1 MALRAGL
8 RWWVITASAVAL
20 ALAAAAMSVA
30 LVAASG
36 TRAESRELSQRL
48 VPAAAAA
55 VDLGKEYQAQQN
67 WLRGYVT
74 AGRPGPLSTFD
85 DGIARAQAEQD
96 LIARLDR
103 GYPAVSRRLAA
114 AVAAY
119 QAWQADVADPQL
131 GAVARGDAADAQALQ
146 AETSRIRPYVLAIR
160 SAGSALQEEITG
172 AERGVT
178 ARLDG
183 RQGTLLAALIAMCV
197 VIAVIVG
204 VSLAAVRLGLL
215 QPFRTLRLAMASVT
229 AGDYDT
235 RIPAVGP
242 AELADL
248 GRGIE
253 LMRLRLVVALNGVQQ
268 AEQRFRRMFD
278 AAPDAMIAVADDG
291 SIVMVNAQ
299 AVQLFGYPAGELIGQ
314 PVEMLVPEE
323 VQAEMAAERAAYFAD
338 PGSRAIDTALRM
350 RGQRRDGRRFPA
362 EISLRH
368 LPTDSGRL
376 VTAAIRDVSDRLAM
390 EAERERLRDIAER
403 ERLERRLQQS
413 QRLESL
419 GQLVGGV
426 AHDFNNLLN
435 VIQGYTDFIAEEI
448 GRRAQADP
456 ELAPVLEDIGHVQVA
471 AQQAGRLTRQLLTFA
486 RHEVRRPEVI
496 ELNEVVRRAGELL
509 GRTLGEHID
518 LAIDAEPALWRVK
531 ADRGQLEQV
540 LVNLAVNARD
550 AMPGG
555 GRLTIDTGN
564 AEVDETYAS
573 TRPALR
579 PGQYVRLRVSDT
591 GTGMDQATAERV
603 FEPFFSTKPKG
614 RGTGLGL
621 ATVYG
626 IVTSSGGTI
635 EIYSEPGLGTT
646 VSVLLPVTAEDATGA
661 AAAPAAADDLETGHG
676 ETILVVE
683 DEASLR
689 ELTSRILA
697 RSGYQVCVV
706 DSGSEA
712 VRRASDPDQPI
723 DLLLTDVVMPE
734 MLGNEVAA
742 QVGEIRPGIP
752 ALFMSGYAQP
762 ILDTHGI
769 PAPRYDILEKPFTET
784 ALLTRVHRALARSV
798 PAPAVPA
805 PTVPAPTVP
814 APQAPAPQ
822 APAPQAPVH
831 PATPASAAP
840 VPPDPQPRTP

>member
-1 MALRAGL
+1 MALRTGL
-8 RWWVITASAVAL
+8 RWRVVTTSAVAL
-20 ALAAAAMSVA
+20 TLASAAMAVA

-36 TRAESRELSQRL
+36 ARAESRELSQRL
-48 VPAAAAA
+48 VPVAAAA
-55 VDLGKEYQAQQN
+55 VDLIEEYQAQQN

-85 DGIARAQAEQD
+85 DDITRGRADQD
-96 LIARLDR
+96 RIARLGRD
-103 GYPAVSRRLAA
+103 YPAVSGRLAA
-114 AVAAY
+114 TVAAY
-119 QAWQADVADPQL
+119 QAWRADIVNPQL
-131 GAVARGDAADAQALQ
+131 EDVARGDAADAQALQ
-146 AETSRIRPYVLAIR
+146 AETGRIQPYVLTIR
-160 SAGSALQEEITG
+160 SAGSALQEAITG
-172 AERGVT
+172 AQQSVT

-197 VIAVIVG
+197 VIAAIVADA
-204 VSLAAVRLGLL
+204 LAAVWLGLL
-215 QPFRTLRLAMASVT
+215 PPFRALRRAMASVT
-229 AGDYDT
+229 AGDYET
-235 RIPAVGP
+235 RIPAAGP

-253 LMRLRLVVALNGVQQ
+253 LMRLRLVATLDNLQR

-278 AAPDAMIAVADDG
+278 AAPDAMIAVAADG
-291 SIVMVNAQ
+291 SIVMANAQ

-323 VQAEMAAERAAYFAD
+323 VRAEMAAGRAAYFAD
-338 PGSRAIDTALRM
+338 PQSQAIDTALRM
-350 RGQRRDGRRFPA
+350 SGQRRDGRRFPA
-362 EISLRH
+362 EITLNN
-368 LPTDSGRL
+368 LPVDNGVL
-376 VTAAIRDVSDRLAM
+376 VTAAIRDVTERLAL
-390 EAERERLRDIAER
+390 EAERERLRAIAER
-403 ERLERRLQQS
+403 ERVERRLQQS

-435 VIQGYTDFIAEEI
+435 VIQGYTDFTAKEV

-456 ELAPVLEDIGHVQVA
+456 QLAPVLEDIGQVQAA
-471 AQQAGRLTRQLLTFA
+471 AQQAARLISQLLTFA
-486 RHEVRRPEVI
+486 RYEVRHPEVI
-496 ELNEVVRRAGELL
+496 DLNEAVRGVGQLL
-509 GRTLGEHID
+509 RRTLGEHIHLVIDKEPD
-518 LAIDAEPALWRVK
+518 LWPVK
-531 ADRGQLEQV
+531 ADRGQVEQV

-555 GRLTIDTGN
+555 GQLTIDTGN
-564 AEVDETYAS
+564 AEVDAAYAS
-573 TRPALR
+573 GRPSLV
-579 PGQYVRLRVSDT
+579 PGRYARLRVSDT

-626 IVTSSGGTI
+626 IVTGVGGSI

-646 VSVLLPVTAEDATGA
+646 VSVLLPVTDEATDMA
-661 AAAPAAADDLETGHG
+661 VAPAVGDDHKTGHG
-676 ETILVVE
+676 ETILLVE

-712 VRRASDPDQPI
+712 VRRAGDPDQPI
-723 DLLLTDVVMPE
+723 DLLLTDVIMPE

-742 QVGEIRPGIP
+742 RVGEIRPGVP
-752 ALFMSGYAQP
+752 VLFMSGYAQP

-769 PAPRYDILEKPFTET
+769 PAPDYDILEKPFTET
-784 ALLTRVHRALARSV
+784 ALLTRVHRALTRPARG
-798 PAPAVPA
+798 
-805 PTVPAPTVP
+805 
-814 APQAPAPQ
+814 
-822 APAPQAPVH
+822 
-831 PATPASAAP
+831 
-840 VPPDPQPRTP
+840 

>member
-1 MALRAGL
+1 MALIASL
-8 RWWVITASAVAL
+8 RWRAATAAVVAL
-20 ALAAAAMSVA
+20 ALAAGAMSVA
-30 LVAASG
+30 LVAATG
-36 TRAESRELSQRL
+36 IRAEGRELSHQL

-55 VDLGKEYQAQQN
+55 GSLIEEYQAEQN
-67 WLRGYVT
+67 WLRAYVS
-74 AGRPGPLSTFD
+74 AGHPGPLTALD
-85 DGIARAQAEQD
+85 D
-96 LIARLDR
+96 LSARLRAGQDRIASLAR
-103 GYPAVSRRLAA
+103 GYPAVTRQLAA
-114 AVAAY
+114 TTAAH
-119 QAWQADVADPQL
+119 QAWRADVAGPQL
-131 GAVARGDAADAQALQ
+131 DDMARGDAAEAQALQ
-146 AETSRIRPYVLAIR
+146 NEVSRIRSYVLAIR
-160 SAGSALQEEITG
+160 SAGSSLQEQITD
-172 AERGVT
+172 AQRTVT
-178 ARLDG
+178 DQLDSW
-183 RQGTLLAALIAMCV
+183 QDTLLGALIALCV
-197 VIAVIVG
+197 VVAGMAADAV
-204 VSLAAVRLGLL
+204 LAVWLGLL
-215 QPFRTLRLAMASVT
+215 RPFQALRRAMASVT
-229 AGDYDT
+229 AGDYQA
-235 RIPAVGP
+235 RIPAAGP
-242 AELADL
+242 SELASL

-253 LMRLRLVVALNGVQQ
+253 LMRLRLVAALDNLQG
-268 AEQRFRRMFD
+268 AEQRFRQVFD
-278 AAPDAMIAVADDG
+278 AAPDAMIAVEAEG
-291 SIVMVNAQ
+291 TIVMANAH
-299 AVQLFGYPAGELIGQ
+299 AVQLFGSPAGELIGQ

-323 VQAEMAAERAAYFAD
+323 ARATLTAERVGYFAD
-338 PGSRAIDTALRM
+338 SPPQPFGTGLRM
-350 RGQRRDGRRFPA
+350 SGQRRDGRRFPA
-362 EISLRH
+362 EITLSG
-368 LPTDSGRL
+368 LPTDTGML
-376 VTAAIRDVSDRLAM
+376 ITAAIRDVTERLAM
-390 EAERERLRDIAER
+390 EAERERLRAVAER

-413 QRLESL
+413 ERLESL

-435 VIQGYTDFIAEEI
+435 VIQGYTDFTAEEI
-448 GRRAQADP
+448 GRRVQADP
-456 ELAPVLEDIGHVQVA
+456 ELAPVLEDIGQVQVA

-486 RHEVRRPEVI
+486 RHEVGRPEVI
-496 ELNEVVRRAGELL
+496 DLNQVVRGAGELL

-518 LAIDAEPALWRVK
+518 VAIDAEPALWRVK

-579 PGQYVRLRVSDT
+579 PGRYVRLRVSDT

-646 VSVLLPVTAEDATGA
+646 VSVLLPVTDEDADA
-661 AAAPAAADDLETGHG
+661 VAPPPAAGDDRDCGHG

-689 ELTSRILA
+689 ELTSRILV

-706 DSGSEA
+706 ASGSEA
-712 VRRASDPDQPI
+712 VRQASDPAQPI

-742 QVGEIRPGIP
+742 QVAEIRPGVP

-769 PAPRYDILEKPFTET
+769 PAPHYDILEKPFTEA
-784 ALLTRVHRALARSV
+784 ALLTRVRRALTR
-798 PAPAVPA
+798 
-805 PTVPAPTVP
+805 
-814 APQAPAPQ
+814 
-822 APAPQAPVH
+822 
-831 PATPASAAP
+831 
-840 VPPDPQPRTP
+840 

>member
-1 MALRAGL
+1 MALKTGM
-8 RWWVITASAVAL
+8 RWRVVTTSAVAL
-20 ALAAAAMSVA
+20 ALTAAAMAVA
-30 LVAASG
+30 LIADSG
-36 TRAESRELSQRL
+36 VRADSHELSQRL

-55 VDLGKEYQAQQN
+55 VDLAEEYQAQQN

-74 AGRPGPLSTFD
+74 TGRPGPLSGFD
-85 DGIARAQAEQD
+85 DEITRAQADQD
-96 LIARLDR
+96 LIGRLGR

-114 AVAAY
+114 TVAVY
-119 QAWQADVADPQL
+119 QAWRSDVADPQL
-131 GAVARGDAADAQALQ
+131 GDMARGDVTDAQALQ
-146 AETSRIRPYVLAIR
+146 AETGRIRPYILAIR
-160 SAGSALQEEITG
+160 SAGSVLQEAITG
-172 AERGVT
+172 AQRGVT

-183 RQGTLLAALIAMCV
+183 RQGTLLAVLIVMCV
-197 VIAVIVG
+197 VITAMVG
-204 VSLAAVRLGLL
+204 DALAAVWLGLL
-215 QPFRTLRLAMASVT
+215 RPFRALRRAMASVT
-229 AGDYDT
+229 SGDYET
-235 RIPAVGP
+235 RIPAAGP

-248 GRGIE
+248 GRSIE
-253 LMRLRLVVALNGVQQ
+253 LMRLRLVATLDDLQQ
-268 AEQRFRRMFD
+268 AEQRFRRVFD
-278 AAPDAMIAVADDG
+278 AAPDAMIAVAADG
-291 SIVMVNAQ
+291 SIAMANAQ
-299 AVQLFGYPAGELIGQ
+299 AVQLFGYPAGKLIGQ

-323 VQAEMAAERAAYFAD
+323 FRAEMAAQRAAYFAD
-338 PGSRAIDTALRM
+338 LQLQAIDAPLRM
-350 RGQRRDGRRFPA
+350 SGQRRDGRRFPA
-362 EISLRH
+362 EITLNN
-368 LPTDSGRL
+368 LPVDNGIL
-376 VTAAIRDVSDRLAM
+376 VTAAIRDVSERLAM
-390 EAERERLRDIAER
+390 EAERERLRAIAER
-403 ERLERRLQQS
+403 ERLERRLEQS

-435 VIQGYTDFIAEEI
+435 VIQGYTDFTAEEI
-448 GRRAQADP
+448 GRRVQADP
-456 ELAPVLEDIGHVQVA
+456 QLAPVLEDIGQVQVA

-486 RHEVRRPEVI
+486 RHEVRRPEI
-496 ELNEVVRRAGELL
+496 IDLNEVVRGAGELL
-509 GRTLGEHID
+509 RRTLGEHID
-518 LAIDAEPALWRVK
+518 LAIEAEAALWRVK

-550 AMPGG
+550 AMPSG
-555 GRLTIDTGN
+555 GRLTIDTAN

-573 TRPALR
+573 TRPALV
-579 PGQYVRLRVSDT
+579 PGRYTRLRVSDT

-626 IVTSSGGTI
+626 IVTSAGGSI

-646 VSVLLPVTAEDATGA
+646 VSVLIPITDEDAAVA
-661 AAAPAAADDLETGHG
+661 ATAPASADDLEPGHG

-706 DSGSEA
+706 ASGTEA

-742 QVGEIRPGIP
+742 RIGELRPCVP

-769 PAPRYDILEKPFTET
+769 PAPHYDILEKPFTEA
-784 ALLTRVHRALARSV
+784 ALLTRVRRALTR
-798 PAPAVPA
+798 PA
-805 PTVPAPTVP
+805 
-814 APQAPAPQ
+814 QAPA
-822 APAPQAPVH
+822 
-831 PATPASAAP
+831 ASP
-840 VPPDPQPRTP
+840 SPNPSLPPP